1 MDKKEEFK
9 SFARLHPELIDYV
22 KNNKDTSWQKLY
34 EIYDIY
40 GDDIK
45 VWNPYFKTNTN
56 SSNTSSTFDFKSIMK
71 NIDADT
77 LQEHIKSAQ
86 KALGFIEEL
95 TNKGASNINSI
106 PKGPT
111 KPRPINKLFG
121 D

>member
-9 SFARLHPELIDYV
+9 KFAHLNPKLAKYV
-22 KNNKDTSWQKLY
+22 KDNNISWQKLY

-40 GDDIK
+40 GDNKEVWEPYLKDDNRNNNFDIK
-45 VWNPYFKTNTN
+45 
-56 SSNTSSTFDFKSIMK
+56 DIMK
-71 NIDADT
+71 NIDLDSI
-77 LQEHIKSAQ
+77 QEHIKSAQ

-95 TNKGASNINSI
+95 TNKGASNIIN

-111 KPRPINKLFG
+111 KPRPLNKFFG

>member
-1 MDKKEEFK
+1 MDKKESFKEFAK
-9 SFARLHPELIDYV
+9 LHPELISYL
-22 KNNKDTSWQKLY
+22 KSNKESSWQKLY

-40 GDDIK
+40 GDDLK
-45 VWNPYFKTNTN
+45 VWDPYLR
-56 SSNTSSTFDFKSIMK
+56 SSNISNNNFDIKSFMK
-71 NIDADT
+71 NINPDS

-95 TNKGASNINSI
+95 TNKGVSNVNKL
-106 PKGPT
+106 PKGPR